1 MAFKVLRL
9 DAIYTAPFG
18 VPALTLV
25 GRVSEIIND
34 LYRTFTSRYSF
45 VRPDAFRALGSN
57 TLSEVGVAISFLDRR
72 LEITL
77 RVDQLSIYATN
88 LRNPYEIRFAQDCAL
103 LMHSFINSH
112 LSDVTMGVT
121 NLRVASWLMMDGGKE
136 EVSKILNKVAK
147 PGRTTFDKKK
157 LGAGDIEY
165 WVRIFLKNEKVG
177 WQLSVGVEPSAI
189 SDTHLY
195 ILRDYIFDQT
205 SEIDTAEKKMAFL
218 ESSALV
224 ICEWLGIE
232 PAVEAL

>member
-1 MAFKVLRL
+1 
-9 DAIYTAPFG
+9 
-18 VPALTLV
+18 
-25 GRVSEIIND
+25 
-34 LYRTFTSRYSF
+34 
-45 VRPDAFRALGSN
+45 
-57 TLSEVGVAISFLDRR
+57 
-72 LEITL
+72 
-77 RVDQLSIYATN
+77 
-88 LRNPYEIRFAQDCAL
+88 
-103 LMHSFINSH
+103 
-112 LSDVTMGVT
+112 
-121 NLRVASWLMMDGGKE
+121 MMDGGKE